1 MTYLEI
7 CKYVFSEERVLWDM
21 RTFKGRRRQLVQ
33 AKQISVYL
41 GNWFFPQL
49 SNSELA
55 EPFDQDRSTVNHSIQ
70 VIKGYLQYDKNIRT
84 RIDKYLTIIRG
95 ENVIPENEDIFLEND
110 FYINK

>member
-1 MTYLEI
+1 MNYLDI
-7 CKYVFSEERVLWDM
+7 CKYVFSEERVHWDM

-49 SNSELA
+49 SNDELA
-55 EPFDQDRSTVNHSIQ
+55 EPFDQDRSTMNHSIKK
-70 VIKGYLQYDKNIRT
+70 IKGYLQYDKNFRA

-95 ENVIPENEDIFLEND
+95 ENVIFESEDIYLEND
-110 FYINK
+110 FYI